1 MRIFTWSTLQ
11 KPAIDYA
18 RAVPRGVSY
27 KTLIHLSQLS
37 HSGKLSHF
45 DYGPKTNIGV
55 YGSREP
61 PEFNLTLVTVP
72 VALLFSDGD
81 VHVSSQVSNYSPVS
95 IYS

>member
-1 MRIFTWSTLQ
+1 MIDFQ

-37 HSGKLSHF
+37 HSGKLSYF

-55 YGSREP
+55 YGSRGP
-61 PEFNLTLVTVP
+61 PEFNLSEVTVP
-72 VALLFSDGD
+72 VALLYSDGD
-81 VHVSSQVSNYSPVS
+81 VHVSSQVN
-95 IYS
+95 